1 MTYVHVLDFVRY
13 FQQTFL
19 SFVQQLF
26 FLLFFNLRTKLL
38 GRECGPF
45 LFTVLPWFTYLHTS
59 YNGTANDAV
68 LDLQLLAA
76 TNFKFKIFLAL
87 TVKDFPSNKTQKLL
101 SIYGRVCVIV
111 KRDLL
116 IKQHVSS

>member
-1 MTYVHVLDFVRY
+1 MCMYWTLLRY

-26 FLLFFNLRTKLL
+26 FFLRTKLL

-45 LFTVLPWFTYLHTS
+45 LFTVLPWITYLHTS

-101 SIYGRVCVIV
+101 SIYGRVCYC
-111 KRDLL
+111 KKGFANKTACQQLTA
-116 IKQHVSS
+116 Q